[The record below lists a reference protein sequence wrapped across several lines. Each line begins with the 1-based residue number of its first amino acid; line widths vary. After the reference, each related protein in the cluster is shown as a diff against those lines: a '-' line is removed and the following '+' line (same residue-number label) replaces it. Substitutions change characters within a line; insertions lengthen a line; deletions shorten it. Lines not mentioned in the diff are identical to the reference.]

1 MPSTL
6 KWVGLKTADKNMKTV
21 KTLQGRRKRFFLWVA
36 VLAAISFAGLFNA
49 TSSSTTHAVTSVPTL
64 MNFQGRLT
72 NSAGN
77 ILANGTY
84 NMKFRIYNAV
94 TSGTL
99 QWNEDRLVSAGQGVT
114 VTNGLFSVQLGS
126 VSSLPASIFTSNSLY
141 FEIELPTPAT
151 ATSSSPSWTEGA
163 MSPRNQLSTSAYA
176 YNAETLDGIDSAS
189 FAQLG
194 SANAFTAANSVNVAS
209 ANAFQ
214 VKSGATNLL
223 NIDSTNSIISI
234 GASDATGAV
243 LLLDSKTTS
252 GDPTGASAV
261 NGAMYYNT
269 VNDRFRCFEAG
280 SWGDCNT
287 AFGLQDVY
295 DNEFTTPVGITTT
308 SAAKTLL
315 FKAGATFD
323 AAALFDIQRASGV
336 SLFTADSAND
346 RVYIG
351 DSVADAAG
359 TVLILDT
366 KNTTGD
372 PTGVNGAMYYNSFYQ
387 KFRCFEGSVWQNCSA
402 SPQIN
407 SSTATQA
414 VTAGTDTYLTGSSI
428 NLPPGGMQGPTGTN
442 QDGTLIT
449 WRIYMTKTA
458 AGLAAS
464 TFNIRFGT
472 AGTTADTARCTA
484 FGTGTPTAAI
494 DGATVT
500 ITAYATAGGATTT
513 LNCSGTLTH
522 QLPAT
527 GFANTPM
534 TQAYSTA
541 ASFSTTTVGTK
552 AGISFNAGTSSI
564 ITIQKVEVTA
574 VNL

>member
-1 MPSTL
+1 
-6 KWVGLKTADKNMKTV
+6 
-21 KTLQGRRKRFFLWVA
+21 
-36 VLAAISFAGLFNA
+36 
-49 TSSSTTHAVTSVPTL
+49 
-64 MNFQGRLT
+64 
-72 NSAGN
+72 
-77 ILANGTY
+77 
-84 NMKFRIYNAV
+84 
-94 TSGTL
+94 
-99 QWNEDRLVSAGQGVT
+99 

-252 GDPTGASAV
+252 GDPTGASA
-261 NGAMYYNT
+261 
-269 VNDRFRCFEAG
+269 
-280 SWGDCNT
+280 
-287 AFGLQDVY
+287 
-295 DNEFTTPVGITTT
+295 
-308 SAAKTLL
+308 
-315 FKAGATFD
+315 
-323 AAALFDIQRASGV
+323 
-336 SLFTADSAND
+336 
-346 RVYIG
+346 
-351 DSVADAAG
+351 
-359 TVLILDT
+359 
-366 KNTTGD
+366 
-372 PTGVNGAMYYNSFYQ
+372 VNGAMYYNSFYQ